1 MIPTQSIERDFP
13 LEPLSQLAKLESW
26 RKEVNR
32 PTYYVHKWWA
42 RRLGSVFRAILLGVL
57 LDESE
62 DVWRHFYCQHDFRD
76 RIILDPF
83 MGGGT
88 TLGEAVK
95 LGCQVVGSDVNPVA
109 WYLVRSALQRVSPSA
124 LQQAF
129 ARLERDIAPRLQ
141 RYYSSTWCGQPAE
154 ILYTF
159 WVKTIHCPTC
169 QAITR
174 LFPTW
179 VFAKNAY
186 PTRKPEARS
195 LCPCCGHI
203 DLVRYDADRAT
214 CGACSCVYNP
224 QMGPARRTTFVCESC
239 HTEHPIAETYRLTSE
254 PPDHQM
260 YALLLLLPGGR
271 KIYKQPDAADLAL
284 YAQATADWEQARSN
298 SALYPQQTIPPGI
311 NTNQARGYN
320 YHYWH
325 QMFNPR
331 QLLCLS
337 TLLGGILREPNQ
349 AAREQLLLLFSGVLE
364 FNNLFCS
371 YKGEGTGAVRP
382 LFSHHILKPERTPLE
397 NNLWGTPKSSGS
409 FSTLFWRR
417 LVEAQEYAG
426 DPFELRVARSNG
438 RASGE
443 KVYHVNQPL
452 SVRFGQSFA
461 DLASKR
467 ADALV
472 LAEDSTHL
480 PLPDAS
486 VDAVVTDPP
495 YFDNVHYS
503 ELADFFYAWLKL
515 ALDEQDSYFAND
527 NSRHPAEV
535 QDTDPQAFAT
545 GLGAVLSEC
554 RRVLKPDGLLV
565 FTFQHAREE
574 AWLALCQALQCAH
587 WRIVATHPVKAEMAV
602 ATPKSQAAEPINI
615 DVIFVC
621 RPAGEQATADTPA
634 SIEAILSATRRLA
647 ARLVSAG
654 LSLSRGD
661 VFVIAMSQF
670 VAQCT
675 QSISASRQ
683 DGLSDEQAG
692 LLTELRATLPGLSLV
707 NAPPFQDAP
716 RQLRLLEEPA
726 VYTTS

>member
-1 MIPTQSIERDFP
+1 MIPRQSIERDFP
-13 LEPLSQLAKLESW
+13 LEPLSQLAELESW

-42 RRLGSVFRAILLGVL
+42 RRLGSVFRAILLGTL

-62 DVWRHFYCQHDFRD
+62 SVWPHFYRQHDFHSW
-76 RIILDPF
+76 IILDPF

-95 LGCQVVGSDVNPVA
+95 LGCRVVGSDVNPVA
-109 WYLVRSALQRVSPSA
+109 WYLVRSALQRVSPSV

-129 ARLERDIAPRLQ
+129 ARLERDVAPRLQ
-141 RYYSSTWCGQPAE
+141 HYYCSIWHGQPAE

-174 LFPTW
+174 LFPAW
-179 VFAKNAY
+179 IFAKNAY
-186 PTRKPEARS
+186 PARKPEAHA
-195 LCPCCGHI
+195 LCPRCGHI
-203 DLVRYDADRAT
+203 DVIRYDADRSV
-214 CGACSCVYNP
+214 CGACGCVYNP
-224 QMGPARRTTFVCESC
+224 QIGPAKRTTFVCESC

-254 PPDHQM
+254 PPAHQM
-260 YALLLLLPGGR
+260 YALRLLLPDGR
-271 KIYKQPDAADLAL
+271 KVYKQPDAADLAL
-284 YAQATADWEQARSN
+284 YAQAAADWEQARSN
-298 SALYPQQTIPPGI
+298 GALYPQQAVPAGV

-337 TLLGGILREPNQ
+337 TLLEGILREPNQ
-349 AAREQLLLLFSGVLE
+349 VAREQLLLLFSGILE

-397 NNLWGTPKSSGS
+397 NNPWGTPKSSGS
-409 FSTLFWRR
+409 YSTLFWRR
-417 LVEAQEYAG
+417 LLAAQEYAD

-438 RASGE
+438 HVSGE
-443 KVYHVNQPL
+443 KVHHINQPL

-461 DLASKR
+461 DLASER
-467 ADALV
+467 ADALI
-472 LAEDSTHL
+472 LAEDSAHL

-515 ALDEQDSYFAND
+515 ALDGREPSFASDS
-527 NSRHPAEV
+527 SRHPAEV
-535 QDTDPQAFAT
+535 QNTDPQAFAT
-545 GLGAVLSEC
+545 GLAEVLSEC
-554 RRVLKPDGLLV
+554 RRVLKPGGLLV

-574 AWLALCQALQCAH
+574 AWLALCHALQGAR
-587 WRIVATHPVKAEMAV
+587 WRIVAVHPIKAEMAV

-621 RPAGEQATADTPA
+621 RSANEQAITNNPSA
-634 SIEAILSATRRLA
+634 IEAILSPTHQQA

-661 VFVIAMSQF
+661 LFVIAMSQF
-670 VAQCT
+670 VACCT
-675 QSISASRQ
+675 QSVSASGPV
-683 DGLSDEQAG
+683 GLSDEQAA
-692 LLTELRATLPGLSLV
+692 LLTELRAALPGLSIV
-707 NAPPFQDAP
+707 NTPTFQDVP
-716 RQLRLLEEPA
+716 RQLRLLDEAA
-726 VYTTS
+726 VYGTS